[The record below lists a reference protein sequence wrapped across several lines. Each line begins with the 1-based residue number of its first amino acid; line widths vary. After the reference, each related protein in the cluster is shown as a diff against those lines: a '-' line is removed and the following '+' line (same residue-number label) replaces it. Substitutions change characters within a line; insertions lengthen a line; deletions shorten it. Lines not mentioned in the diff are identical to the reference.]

1 MSRST
6 NRAGGIRAKAGLVL
20 GILTAEPTS
29 AESENYTTYVGSGL
43 TSFGGLWMESDGL
56 HWSYNGTEK
65 YITESYSG
73 SGGGTGVGD
82 LDGVYSNGRTVTL
95 DEGAIII
102 TDATTGSLDSMSFV
116 QSGAKSGNVLDLS
129 IDAALTG
136 VALNIDMNL
145 GIASDAIYID
155 NGATA
160 RTGADLKIKD
170 DSTGTHSSIDI
181 DKSGAGTSTSID
193 ITSSYAGSPA
203 GSMIS
208 LTYGNGCS
216 LDTAGILVTKGTG
229 VMTGSVLKVDDASTG
244 SADIIDINLSG
255 IYTGDVFD
263 FTSGAAATGNV
274 FFINLDNAVAMTAF
288 HVEGSGARTQPMIE
302 VATDCTGS
310 SDLIDIAITG
320 VSSGNIVDIDIG
332 AAVTGN
338 VIDIDMNLGVA
349 SKAIYIDCG
358 GTTRTVPAIDVKFDG
373 DGNVQ
378 ALNIDAT
385 NTGSGNIIDIDV
397 DAVHTGNAIDITY
410 ATAAATG
417 DAIAITTGT
426 NLAGNALQI
435 TTAGARTAP
444 VINIVGAGTDAGTDD
459 HIILITQSAIL
470 NSNMIQLTYDTAAS
484 DGDAIGI
491 TMGTNVA
498 GSALVIAGTGSRT
511 DDLIKI
517 DDGSTG
523 SGHIFDINLT
533 AAYTGNVIDISTGNT
548 TVAAAPIN
556 IARGTGTNTAA
567 SIAITDAGTSS
578 GGVIDINVSGIATT
592 AAVLDITYSAAATND
607 AIAITTADAVA
618 ASALVL
624 TAAGART
631 DDLIKI
637 VDSSTGNSHTFDIDF
652 SGVYTGNCLD
662 ITYGT
667 AAATGNAI
675 DLNMGTNVGGI
686 GIDIASAA
694 TGVNNKGAAINIA
707 HTGALVEGATVVRID
722 STSNLANADGNIVEL
737 IQRTG
742 AGQVGNNLLYL
753 SATGT
758 NVEALKVD
766 DGKVVFDE
774 TLTVTGACTFSSTV
788 TYRNKT
794 EVVAAANVIT
804 ADESGSVFFLND
816 ATEFASTLPAP
827 AAGLN
832 FRFIVSAAPAGADYT
847 ITTNA
852 GANVILGQVYCN
864 AGTDEDSET
873 SGCDTISF
881 IGGTSVVGDM
891 VEVYCD
897 GTNWFAYGF
906 CNATGGIT
914 MTTAA

>member
-1 MSRST
+1 MARLT
-6 NRAGGIRAKAGLVL
+6 GRPGGVKAKAGLVL

-29 AESENYTTYVGSGL
+29 AESENYTNYVGSGL

-65 YITESYSG
+65 YISESYSG
-73 SGGGTGVGD
+73 GGGGTGVGD
-82 LDGVYSNGRTVTL
+82 MDGVYSNGRTVTL
-95 DEGAIII
+95 DEGAIVY
-102 TDATTGSLDSMSFV
+102 TDATTGALDSMSFV

-136 VALNIDMNL
+136 KALNIDMNL
-145 GIASDAIYID
+145 GIAAPAIYID
-155 NGATA
+155 NGGTA
-160 RTGADLKIKD
+160 RTGSDIQIND
-170 DSTGTHSSIDI
+170 DSTGTHSSINI

-203 GSMIS
+203 GSMIA

-216 LDTAGILVTKGTG
+216 LDTSGILVTKGTG

-255 IYTGDVFD
+255 VYTGDVFD
-263 FTSGAAATGNV
+263 FTSSAAATGNV

-338 VIDIDMNLGVA
+338 VIDIDLNLGVA
-349 SKAIYIDCG
+349 SKALYIDCG

-378 ALNIDAT
+378 VLNVDVT

-397 DAVHTGNAIDITY
+397 DSVHTGNAIDITY

-426 NLAGNALQI
+426 NVAGNALQI

-444 VINIVGAGTDAGTDD
+444 VINIVGGGTDAGTDD

-498 GSALVIAGTGSRT
+498 GSALAISGAGARS

-523 SGHIFDINLT
+523 SGSIFDINLT
-533 AAYTGNVIDISTGNT
+533 AAYTGTILDISTGDT
-548 TVAAAPIN
+548 TVGATPII
-556 IARGTGTNTAA
+556 IARGTGTNTVP
-567 SIAITDAGTSS
+567 SIKIDDTGTSS

-592 AAVLDITYSAAATND
+592 AAVMDMTYSAAATYD
-607 AIAITTADAVA
+607 AISVTIATAVA
-618 ASALVL
+618 ARAL
-624 TAAGART
+624 TITGTGSRT

-637 VDSSTGNSHTFDIDF
+637 DDDSTGNSQIFDINL
-652 SGVYTGNCLD
+652 SGIYTGNVLD
-662 ITYGT
+662 ITYSV
-667 AAATGNAI
+667 AAATGNAV
-675 DLNMGTNVGGI
+675 DLNMGTNVAGI
-686 GIDIASAA
+686 ALDINSAA
-694 TGVNNKGAAINIA
+694 TGVNNKGSAINID
-707 HTGALVEGATVVRID
+707 HSGALAQGATVIRLD
-722 STSNLANADGNIVEL
+722 STSNPANADGNIVEL

-753 SATGT
+753 SASGT
-758 NVEALKVD
+758 NVEAIKVD
-766 DGKVVFDE
+766 DGNVVFDE
-774 TLTVTGACTFSSTV
+774 NLTVSGATALGTLL
-788 TYRNKT
+788 YKDLT
-794 EVVAAANVIT
+794 ETVAATNVIS
-804 ADESGSVFFLND
+804 ASESGSVFFLSH
-816 ATEFASTLPAP
+816 ATEFVSTLPAP
-827 AAGLN
+827 AAGLHFN
-832 FRFIVSAAPAGADYT
+832 FIVANAPETDSYT
-847 ITTNA
+847 IVTN
-852 GANVILGQVYCN
+852 GSSNIILGQVYTS
-864 AGTDEDSET
+864 AGADGDSET
-873 SGCDTISF
+873 SGADTITFVDSQA
-881 IGGTSVVGDM
+881 VVGDR
-891 VEVYCD
+891 VELFCD
-897 GTNWFAYGF
+897 GTNWFAYCF
-906 CNATGGIT
+906 CDVAAGIT
-914 MTTAA
+914 ITTAS

>member
-1 MSRST
+1 MRST
-6 NRAGGIRAKAGLVL
+6 NKAGGIRAKAGLVL
-20 GILTAEPTS
+20 GILTSEPT
-29 AESENYTTYVGSGL
+29 ATESENYSTYVGAGL
-43 TSFGGLWMESDGL
+43 TNFGGFWMESDGL

-65 YITESYSG
+65 SITASYSG
-73 SGGGTGVGD
+73 GGSGTGVGD
-82 LDGVYSNGRTVTL
+82 LDGVYSNGRLVTL
-95 DEGAIII
+95 DEGAIVF
-102 TDATTGSLDSMSFV
+102 TDATTGALDSMSFV
-116 QSGAKSGNVLDLS
+116 QSGAKSGNMLDLS
-129 IDAALTG
+129 VDAVLTG
-136 VALNIDMNL
+136 IALNIDMNL
-145 GIASDAIYID
+145 GVAAGGIYID
-155 NGATA
+155 DGGGA
-160 RTGADLKIKD
+160 RTGADIKVKD
-170 DSTGTHSSIDI
+170 DSTGTHSVIDI
-181 DKSGAGTSTSID
+181 DKSGAGASTAID

-216 LDTAGILVTKGTG
+216 LDTSGILVTRGTG
-229 VMTGSVLKVDDASTG
+229 VMTGPVLNIDDGSTG
-244 SADIIDINLSG
+244 SAHIIDVDLTG
-255 IYTGDVFD
+255 IYTGNVFD
-263 FTSGAAATGNV
+263 FASSAAATGNV
-274 FFINLDNAVAMTAF
+274 FNANMDNAVAMTAI
-288 HVEGSGARTQPMIE
+288 HVEGSGIRTQPMIE

-310 SDLIDIAITG
+310 SDLIDIAVTG

-338 VIDIDMNLGVA
+338 IIDIDLNAGVA
-349 SKAIYIDCG
+349 SKALYIDCG
-358 GTTRTVPAIDVKFDG
+358 AATRTVPAIDIKFDG

-397 DAVHTGNAIDITY
+397 DAVHTGNVIDITY

-484 DGDAIGI
+484 DGDALGI

-498 GSALVIAGTGSRT
+498 GSALAITGAGSRT

-517 DDGSTG
+517 DDSSTG
-523 SGHIFDINLT
+523 NAHIFDINLT
-533 AAYTGNVIDISTGNT
+533 AAYTGNVIDISTGDT
-548 TVAAAPIN
+548 TVGAKPLY
-556 IARGTGTNTAA
+556 IARGTGTNTAP
-567 SIAITDAGTSS
+567 SIHIADTGTSS
-578 GGVIDINVSGIATT
+578 GGVIDIDVSGIATT

-607 AIAITTADAVA
+607 AINIVTADAVA
-618 ASALVL
+618 ASALVI

-631 DDLIKI
+631 DDLIKV

-652 SGVYTGNCLD
+652 SGVYAGNCLD
-662 ITYGT
+662 ITYAS

-675 DLNMGTNVGGI
+675 DLNMGTNVAGI
-686 GIDIASAA
+686 ALDIASAA
-694 TGVNNKGAAINIA
+694 TGVDNKGSAINIA
-707 HTGALVEGATVVRID
+707 HTGNLVQGGTVVRID
-722 STSNLANADGNIVEL
+722 STSNLANADGNIVEI

-742 AGQVGNNLLYL
+742 AGQVGNNALYI
-753 SATGT
+753 SASGT
-758 NVEALKVD
+758 NVEAIKVD
-766 DGKVVFDE
+766 DGNVVFDE
-774 TLTVTGACTFSSTV
+774 TLTVTGACTFSSTI
-788 TYRNKT
+788 TYRDKT
-794 EVVAAANVIT
+794 ETVAAANVI
-804 ADESGSVFFLND
+804 ASNESGTVYFLND
-816 ATEFASTLPAP
+816 ATEFASTLPAV
-827 AAGLN
+827 AAGLHYT
-832 FRFIVSAAPAGADYT
+832 FIVTGAPSGADYT
-847 ITTNA
+847 ITTDSS
-852 GANVILGQVYCN
+852 ANVILGQVYCN

-881 IGGTSVVGDM
+881 VGGTSVVGDR
-891 VEVYCD
+891 VELYCN

-914 MTTAA
+914 LTTAS